1 MTCPSSMLQDAEERE
16 QRGRGGEGREGAPV
30 VIRGTEDV
38 CWDDGGEVAVVFV
51 SVASVHHIDHSLRI
65 SIAFIGSMRRTIVN
79 LRQAQRKERWAWLRL
94 DHRLVDGIS
103 GFVREDASRETRDE
117 LLNFEFTTALQD
129 IVVDQHILTKE
140 FNLRTERE
148 RQR

>member
-1 MTCPSSMLQDAEERE
+1 
-16 QRGRGGEGREGAPV
+16 
-30 VIRGTEDV
+30 
-38 CWDDGGEVAVVFV
+38 
-51 SVASVHHIDHSLRI
+51 
-65 SIAFIGSMRRTIVN
+65 
-79 LRQAQRKERWAWLRL
+79 L

-148 RQR
+148 RQRWRETEREREKERER